1 MTSEFSYEFI
11 MDKITLKIVLEKM
24 SRKPCKNIES
34 KIRSSKFRYI
44 VIVVI

>member
-1 MTSEFSYEFI
+1 MTFKFSYEFI
-11 MDKITLKIVLEKM
+11 MNKIKLKIVLEKM
-24 SRKPCKNIES
+24 SRKPCTNIES